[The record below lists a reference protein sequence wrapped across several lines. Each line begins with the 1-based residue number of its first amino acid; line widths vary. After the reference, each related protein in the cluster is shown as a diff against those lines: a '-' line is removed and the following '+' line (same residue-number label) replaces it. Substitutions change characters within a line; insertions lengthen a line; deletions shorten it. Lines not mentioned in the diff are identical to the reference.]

1 MTVEQIT
8 TPRPLEVIPELPALL
23 ALPSLPAAP
32 ARTRLRHAVARA
44 VLRFGVSPYV
54 FAADAAAIAVGV
66 SAAGGLTGSLLVL
79 AAGIVALNAAAGL
92 YRSRLNLSVLD
103 QAPALGVRALAAAA
117 GAAFLGVLVVG
128 GRTTTSLF
136 VTSGTY
142 FVTAILTRGVVYT
155 GVRAAR
161 RHGLVAHSTLVLGA
175 GQVGCQVASALEEH
189 PEYGLRVI
197 GFVDSDPLLADADRP
212 APLLGGTDDLARV
225 ITSTGAR
232 QVVIAFAAEKS
243 ASMVD
248 VIRTCDRLD
257 CQMFIVP
264 RLFELNH
271 RPGRDMEVVWG
282 LPLIR
287 LRPSP
292 FRQATWKLKRAIDI
306 AVAATA
312 LALLSPLFAAIAIAV
327 RRETGPGVLFRQ
339 LRVGMDGR
347 AFTLLKF
354 TSMKPLDDAES
365 ATRWNVAD
373 DDRIGPVGRL
383 LRRTSLDELPQL
395 WNVLRG
401 DMSIVGPR
409 PERPHF
415 VNEFAHSTPRYLAR
429 HRVPCGMTGWAQVH
443 GLRGNTS
450 IADRARFDNY
460 YLENWSLWLDLKIVV
475 RTVSAVLGG
484 EGR

>member
-8 TPRPLEVIPELPALL
+8 TPRLEVVPEPL
-23 ALPSLPAAP
+23 ALRALSSPVRIPRQWLP
-32 ARTRLRHAVARA
+32 RVLGRL

-54 FAADAAAIAVGV
+54 FVADLAAISLGV
-66 SAAGGLTGSLLVL
+66 WAAGGLTGSLLVL
-79 AAGIVALNAAAGL
+79 AVVIAALNATAGL

-103 QAPALGVRALAAAA
+103 QAPALGVRALAGAAA
-117 GAAFLGVLVVG
+117 AAFIGVVLVD

-136 VTSGTY
+136 VTSATY
-142 FVTAILTRGVVYT
+142 FATALVTRGVVYS

-161 RHGLVAHSTLVLGA
+161 RHGLVEHPTLVLGA
-175 GQVGCQVASALEEH
+175 GQVGCQIANALGEH

-225 ITSTGAR
+225 IETTGAR

-287 LRPSP
+287 LRPAP
-292 FRQATWKLKRAIDI
+292 FRQAAWKVKRALDV
-306 AVAATA
+306 VASATA
-312 LALLSPLFAAIAIAV
+312 LTVLAPLLAVIAVAV

-339 LRVGMDGR
+339 RRVGLDGR

-365 ATRWNVAD
+365 ATRWNVAN
-373 DDRIGPVGRL
+373 DDRIGPVGRF

-415 VNEFAHSTPRYLAR
+415 VDEFAHSTPRYLAR

-443 GLRGNTS
+443 GLRGDTS

-460 YLENWSLWLDLKIVV
+460 YIENWSLWLDFKIVV
-475 RTVSAVLGG
+475 RTVAAVLAG

>member
-8 TPRPLEVIPELPALL
+8 TPRLEVIPELPSLI
-23 ALPSLPAAP
+23 ALPTPPTRASRRRLATVL
-32 ARTRLRHAVARA
+32 ARQ
-44 VLRFGVSPYV
+44 VLRFGMSPYV
-54 FAADAAAIAVGV
+54 LAADIAAIAVGV
-66 SAAGGLTGSLLVL
+66 TAAGGLTGSLLVL
-79 AAGIVALNAAAGL
+79 AVVIVALNAAAGL
-92 YRSRLNLSVLD
+92 YRSRLNLAVLD

-117 GAAFLGVLVVG
+117 AAAFVGVMLVD

-142 FVTAILTRGVVYT
+142 FVTALLTRGTVYT
-155 GVRAAR
+155 GVRTAR
-161 RHGLVAHSTLVLGA
+161 RHGLVAHPTLVLGA
-175 GQVGCQVASALEEH
+175 GQVGCQVANALEEH

-225 ITSTGAR
+225 IETTGAR

-282 LPLIR
+282 LPLVR
-287 LRPSP
+287 LRPAP
-292 FRQATWKLKRAIDI
+292 FRQASWKVKRALDVLVSG
-306 AVAATA
+306 VA
-312 LALLSPLFAAIAIAV
+312 LMLLSPLLAAIAVAV

-373 DDRIGPVGRL
+373 DSRIGPVGRL

-401 DMSIVGPR
+401 DMSLVGPR

-415 VNEFAHSTPRYLAR
+415 VNEFALSTPRYLAR

-443 GLRGNTS
+443 RLRGDTS

-460 YLENWSLWLDLKIVV
+460 YIENWSLWLDLKIVV
-475 RTVSAVLGG
+475 RTVAAVLAG

>member
-8 TPRPLEVIPELPALL
+8 SRRPLEVIPELPALL
-23 ALPSLPAAP
+23 ALPSPPSAQP
-32 ARTRLRHAVARA
+32 RQRLRRVFARQ

-54 FAADAAAIAVGV
+54 LAADIAAIAIGV
-66 SAAGGLTGSLLVL
+66 SAAGCLTGSLLVL
-79 AAGIVALNAAAGL
+79 ALGLVSLNAAAGL

-103 QAPALGVRALAAAA
+103 QAPSLGVRALAAAA
-117 GAAFLGVLVVG
+117 AAAFVGVVVVD
-128 GRTTTSLF
+128 GRATTTLF

-142 FVTAILTRGVVYT
+142 FVTALITRGVVYT

-161 RHGLVAHSTLVLGA
+161 RHGLVAHPTLVLGA
-175 GQVGCQVASALEEH
+175 GQVGRQVANALAEH

-225 ITSTGAR
+225 IGTTGAR

-248 VIRTCDRLD
+248 IIRTCDRLD

-287 LRPSP
+287 LRPAP
-292 FRQATWKLKRAIDI
+292 FRQASWKVKRGLD
-306 AVAATA
+306 VMTAATA
-312 LALLSPLFAAIAIAV
+312 LALLSPLLAVIAAAV

-354 TSMKPLDDAES
+354 TSMRPLDDAES

-373 DDRIGPVGRL
+373 DSRIGPVGRL

-443 GLRGNTS
+443 GLRGDTS

-460 YLENWSLWLDLKIVV
+460 YIENWSLWLDLKIVV
-475 RTVSAVLGG
+475 RTVTAVLGG
-484 EGR
+484 QGG